1 MPGIQ
6 VVFTV
11 FAVNL
16 SSVEVTLCVGRVFA
30 QCFKPQ

>member
-1 MPGIQ
+1 
-6 VVFTV
+6 V

-16 SSVEVTLCVGRVFA
+16 SIVKVTLCVSRIFA

>member
-16 SSVEVTLCVGRVFA
+16 SIMKVTLCVGRLFG
-30 QCFKPQ
+30 QCFKAQ